1 MKSDLDRLMTERNMD
16 ALIVTGSVRANPAM
30 YYMVNGAKLGEVTV
44 VIKKRGEAPVIIA
57 NSMERD
63 EAAKSGLRVIDRNQ
77 FNGAKLLNEEKGN
90 ALRARARLMAAMLD
104 ELSITGRVA
113 VYGRE
118 EQGAAFALWSELMA
132 MRPDLQ
138 IVGEYN
144 NSIFE
149 RAWYTKDADEV
160 ARIRAV
166 GEKTMMVVGNTW
178 DFLAGHR
185 AQDGVLVKTDG
196 SPLTVGDV
204 KREIRRWSMDLNI
217 EHPDDFIFAIG
228 HDAGVPHSHGEDSDP
243 IALGKTIVYDI
254 FPAEAGGGYF
264 FDFTRT
270 WCVGYAPPEVE
281 KAYNEVMEI
290 FNIAI
295 DSMQAGASCA
305 QYQKMT
311 NDYFESRGHP
321 TTRSNPKTTEGY
333 VHSLGHGVGLNIH
346 ESPRLSEFEGNMDT
360 LEPGVAITVEPGLY
374 YPDRG
379 FGVRVEDFLW
389 LNPATKTLE
398 TIGEFRK
405 DLVIP
410 LKSQTPNAKLQK
422 S

>member
-1 MKSDLDRLMTERNMD
+1 MKSDLDRLMTERNLD
-16 ALIVTGSVRANPAM
+16 ALIVTGSARANPAM

-166 GEKTMMVVGNTW
+166 GEKTMIVVGNTW

-185 AQDGVLVKTDG
+185 AQDGVLVKTDS

-228 HDAGVPHSHGEDSDP
+228 RDAGVPHSHGEDSDP

-281 KAYNEVMEI
+281 KAYHEVMEI
-290 FNIAI
+290 FNIAT

-346 ESPRLSEFEGNMDT
+346 ESPRLSEFEGNLDT

-398 TIGEFRK
+398 TIGEFKK

-410 LKSQTPNAKLQK
+410 LKAM
-422 S
+422 